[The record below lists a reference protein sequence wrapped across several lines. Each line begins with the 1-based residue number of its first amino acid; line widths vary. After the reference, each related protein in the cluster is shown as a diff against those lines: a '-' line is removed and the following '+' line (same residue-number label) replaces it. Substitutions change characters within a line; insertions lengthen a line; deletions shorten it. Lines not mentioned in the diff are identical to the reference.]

1 MNGIMRDHL
10 QLLQLR
16 STARWLKFGYKSVFQ
31 QDNDPKG
38 NYKMVL
44 AWIKQANTKL
54 LKCPSPST
62 DLKPF

>member
-1 MNGIMRDHL
+1 MNGIMREEDYL

-31 QDNDPKG
+31 L
-38 NYKMVL
+38 VL

-54 LKCPSPST
+54 LKCSSSST

>member
-1 MNGIMRDHL
+1 MNGIMREEDYL

-31 QDNDPKG
+31 HVLL
-38 NYKMVL
+38 VL

-54 LKCPSPST
+54 LKCSSSST

>member
-1 MNGIMRDHL
+1 MREEDYL

-31 QDNDPKG
+31 QDNDAIIVLL
-38 NYKMVL
+38 VL

-54 LKCPSPST
+54 LKCSSSST